1 MRSLRLRGL
10 RSLVMSEH
18 PPIFI
23 ISGGAGAFGKH
34 AARIAL
40 SQFPG
45 VDSEVIVVPQV
56 RQIEQL
62 TEVVAQVAARG
73 GILLHTMVDPSM
85 RQALMQ
91 LAQQHSVLAIDTIG
105 DTLSQLSVMFGRTP
119 LGQPGLY
126 RGEQEAYEARI
137 QAIEYTVEHDDGRNP
152 QDLHK
157 ADVVLTGVSRV
168 GKTPLSIYL
177 SVLGWKVANIP
188 LVKEITPPAELF
200 QIDRRRVVGLTIEV
214 DSLQQHRSW
223 RQRAMQGTAGAA
235 YTSADALYEEIEYAR
250 RVFRKGGFAVVNV
263 TNRPIEETADEVI
276 ALISRYFE
284 HKIK

>member
-1 MRSLRLRGL
+1 
-10 RSLVMSEH
+10 MSEH

-45 VDSEVIVVPQV
+45 VDSEVIVFPQV

-62 TEVVAQVAARG
+62 AEIVAQVAARG
-73 GILLHTMVDPSM
+73 GILLHTMVNPSM
-85 RQALMQ
+85 REALVL
-91 LAQQHSVLAIDTIG
+91 LARQHSVVAIDTIG
-105 DTLSQLSVMFGRTP
+105 DALSQLSVLFGRTP

-137 QAIEYTVEHDDGRNP
+137 QAIEYTVDHDDGRNP
-152 QDLHK
+152 HELHK

-177 SVLGWKVANIP
+177 SVLGWQVANIP
-188 LVKEITPPAELF
+188 LVKDITPPAELF
-200 QIDRRRVVGLTIEV
+200 QIDRRRVVGLTIDV

-235 YTSADALYEEIEYAR
+235 YTSAEALYEEIDYAR
-250 RVFRKGGFAVVNV
+250 HVFRKGGFAVVNV

-284 HKIK
+284 HKLKRWGQP

>member
-1 MRSLRLRGL
+1 
-10 RSLVMSEH
+10 
-18 PPIFI
+18 
-23 ISGGAGAFGKH
+23 
-34 AARIAL
+34 
-40 SQFPG
+40 
-45 VDSEVIVVPQV
+45 
-56 RQIEQL
+56 
-62 TEVVAQVAARG
+62 
-73 GILLHTMVDPSM
+73 
-85 RQALMQ
+85 MQ

-152 QDLHK
+152 QELHK

-177 SVLGWKVANIP
+177 SVLGWQVANIP
-188 LVKEITPPAELF
+188 LVKDIAPPAELF
-200 QIDRRRVVGLTIEV
+200 QIDRRRVVGLTIDV

-223 RQRAMQGTAGAA
+223 RQRAMQGTAGVA
-235 YTSADALYEEIEYAR
+235 YTATEELYEEIDYAR
-250 RVFRKGGFAVVNV
+250 HVFRKGGFAVVNV

-284 HKIK
+284 HKLKRWGQP

>member
-1 MRSLRLRGL
+1 
-10 RSLVMSEH
+10 MSEH

-62 TEVVAQVAARG
+62 AEIVAQVAARG
-73 GILLHTMVDPSM
+73 GIILHTMVDPSM
-85 RQALMQ
+85 GEALVQ
-91 LAQQHSVLAIDTIG
+91 LAQQHSVLTIDTIG
-105 DTLSQLSVMFGRTP
+105 DTLSQLGLMFGRTP
-119 LGQPGLY
+119 LGQPGLH

-152 QDLHK
+152 QELHK

-177 SVLGWKVANIP
+177 SVLGWQVANVP
-188 LVKEITPPAELF
+188 LVKDIAPPAELF
-200 QIDRRRVVGLTIEV
+200 QIDRRRVVGLMIDV

-235 YTSADALYEEIEYAR
+235 YTSTEALYEEIDYAR
-250 RVFRKGGFAVVNV
+250 HVFRKGGFAVVNV

-284 HKIK
+284 HKLKRRGQP

>member
-1 MRSLRLRGL
+1 MDAGQSTP
-10 RSLVMSEH
+10 VH

-40 SQFPG
+40 AQFPG
-45 VDSEVIVVPQV
+45 VDSEIIVVPQV
-56 RQIEQL
+56 RQVEQL
-62 TEVVAQVAARG
+62 PEIIAQVAARG
-73 GILLHTMVDPSM
+73 GAILHTMVDQSM
-85 RQALMQ
+85 HVALVR
-91 LAQQHSVLAIDTIG
+91 LAQQHSLVAIDTLG
-105 DTLSQLSVMFGRTP
+105 DMLSQLGALFGRTP
-119 LGQPGLY
+119 LGLPGLY
-126 RGEQEAYEARI
+126 RGEQEVYEARI
-137 QAIEYTVEHDDGRNP
+137 QAIEYTVDHDDGRNP
-152 QDLHK
+152 PDLHK

-188 LVKEITPPAELF
+188 LVKDIPPPEELF
-200 QIDRRRVVGLTIEV
+200 QIDRRRVVGLTIDV

-223 RQRAMQGTAGAA
+223 RQRAMRGTAGTA
-235 YTSADALYEEIEYAR
+235 YTSSEALYEEIDYAR

-276 ALISRYFE
+276 ALLSRYFE
-284 HKIK
+284 HTLKRWSHQ